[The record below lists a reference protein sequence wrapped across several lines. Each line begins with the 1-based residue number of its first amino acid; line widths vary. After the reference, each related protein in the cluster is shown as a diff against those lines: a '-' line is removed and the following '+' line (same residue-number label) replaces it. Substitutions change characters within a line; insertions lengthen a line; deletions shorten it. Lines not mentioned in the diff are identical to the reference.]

1 MLLEMLR
8 VMKPGGRLV
17 LAESVP
23 VALWLGYRVL
33 PPLVAQYKVNDVRLS
48 RFRFTSIISAQ
59 KLG

>member
-1 MLLEMLR
+1 MLR

-23 VALWLGYRVL
+23 VALWLRYRVL
-33 PPLVAQYKVNDVRLS
+33 PPVVAQYKVNDVRLS
-48 RFRFTSIISAQ
+48 RFRFTSIVSAQ